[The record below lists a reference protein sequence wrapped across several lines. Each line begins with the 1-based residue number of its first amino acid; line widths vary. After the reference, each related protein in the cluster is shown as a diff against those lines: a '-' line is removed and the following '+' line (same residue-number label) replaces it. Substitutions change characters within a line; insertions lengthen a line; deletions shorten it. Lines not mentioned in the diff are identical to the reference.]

1 MEYAISLEMD
11 VQPIFTTLMPLLDP
25 ADPRPIHLAGIA
37 GAGMS
42 ALAELFILRGAR
54 VTGCDAHPDNASD
67 LVARGVQVLAGHSPD
82 HVAGTRALVVTS
94 AMPREH
100 PELRRA
106 RDLGVPVVRRA
117 EALGEVTAGTMLV
130 GVAGTHGKST
140 TTVLTTEALVAGGL
154 DPTGYVGARVSSWNG
169 NLRAGSAERF
179 VVEAD
184 EYDRSFLALS
194 PTVAVVTNLEADH
207 MDIYA
212 DLDDLRGAFAQY
224 ISGARY
230 VVLCAD
236 DPGANALPS
245 PPTAE
250 VIRYGLTSPDA
261 RLRAV
266 GLRREGLGTRFTV
279 VYDDKVEGD
288 VAISV
293 PGEHN
298 VRNALA
304 ALAVG
309 LGLGL
314 KVPQMVP
321 GLAAFRGV
329 ERRFQLL
336 GEARDILVVDDYA
349 HHPTEVRATIRAARA
364 AAPER
369 RLVVAFQPH
378 LFTRTRDLAREFAEA
393 LGEADDVFLLDI
405 YPAREQPIAGVTS
418 ELVADV
424 MRKAGHAPSWRGGRE
439 SLTAALVPVVRAGDL
454 VITMG
459 AGDVTRCGP
468 ELLRRLG
475 APS

>member
-1 MEYAISLEMD
+1 M
-11 VQPIFTTLMPLLDP
+11 TPLIDP
-25 ADPRPIHLAGIA
+25 ADSRPIHFVGIA

-42 ALAELFILRGAR
+42 ALAELFTLRGVL
-54 VTGCDAHPDNASD
+54 VTGCDQHPENAAD
-67 LVARGVQVLAGHSPD
+67 LVRRGIAVQGAHSPD
-82 HVAGTRALVVTS
+82 HATGARALVVTS
-94 AMPREH
+94 AMPKDH
-100 PELRRA
+100 PELARA
-106 RDLGVPVVRRA
+106 RALGIPVIRRA
-117 EALGEVTAGTMLV
+117 EALGEATAGTMLV

-140 TTVLTTEALVAGGL
+140 TTVMTTEALAAAGFE
-154 DPTGYVGARVSSWNG
+154 PTGYVGARVTTWGG
-169 NLRAGSAERF
+169 NVRAGGGERF

-184 EYDRSFLALS
+184 EYDRSFLALA

-212 DLDDLRGAFAQY
+212 DFDDLRRTFAQY
-224 ISGARY
+224 VRGARY

-236 DPGANALPS
+236 DAEANRIVT

-261 RLRAV
+261 RLRATD
-266 GLRREGLGTRFTV
+266 LRREGIGTRFSV
-279 VYDDKVEGD
+279 VYDGKPLGE
-288 VAISV
+288 VALSV

-309 LGLGL
+309 LGLGAA
-314 KVPQMVP
+314 VPQMAA
-321 GLAAFRGV
+321 GIAAFKGV

-336 GEARDILVVDDYA
+336 GEAAGALVVDDYA
-349 HHPTEVRATIRAARA
+349 HHPTEVRATIQAARA

-378 LFTRTRDLAREFAEA
+378 LFSRTRDLAREFADA
-393 LGEADDVFLLDI
+393 LAQADAVYLLDV
-405 YPAREQPIAGVTS
+405 YPSREKPIEGVTS
-418 ELVADV
+418 ELISAV
-424 MRKAGHAPSWRGGRE
+424 MRERGRGPVWQGARGALAGAMAGD
-439 SLTAALVPVVRAGDL
+439 VRPGDL

-468 ELLRRLG
+468 ELLASLG
-475 APS
+475 AAAA